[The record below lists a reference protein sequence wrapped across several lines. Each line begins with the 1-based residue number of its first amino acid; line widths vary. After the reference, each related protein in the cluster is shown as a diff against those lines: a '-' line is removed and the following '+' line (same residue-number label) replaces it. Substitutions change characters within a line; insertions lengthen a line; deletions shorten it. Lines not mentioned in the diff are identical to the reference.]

1 MVGCLLLGL
10 RPESPTTKLTR
21 LNTDAVGKAIYPL
34 PLVTYTVSRYKLLS
48 HLIIGGRVQ
57 GLSSDN
63 RNNTLPLIKQ
73 IERRTYESPTRF
85 CIKNSCN
92 E

>member
-10 RPESPTTKLTR
+10 RPESPITKLTG

-34 PLVTYTVSRYKLLS
+34 PLVKYTVSRYKLLS
-48 HLIIGGRVQ
+48 HLIIGGR
-57 GLSSDN
+57 GLGF
-63 RNNTLPLIKQ
+63 RVTIATNTLPLIKQ
-73 IERRTYESPTRF
+73 TERRIYESPTRF